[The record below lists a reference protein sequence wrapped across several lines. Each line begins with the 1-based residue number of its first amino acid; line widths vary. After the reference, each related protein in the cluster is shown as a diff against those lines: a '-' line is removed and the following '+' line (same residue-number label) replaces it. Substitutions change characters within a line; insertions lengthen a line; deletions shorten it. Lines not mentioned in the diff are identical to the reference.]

1 MKHSGVQTV
10 FTECPCLI
18 IMFGMGAYLVTRIWH
33 FPRCILQET
42 ISKDFWLC
50 SDKRDPPSSYLNIY
64 QNALPSPR
72 RACCQLCFAENLKS
86 VIVELQNSFGWEGD
100 MNWIKVIKLFVSSV
114 RSSSGYKSW
123 SITYPQR
130 NPLFQIFQ
138 ILQILK

>member
-1 MKHSGVQTV
+1 MLLNMKHSGVQTV

-72 RACCQLCFAENLKS
+72 RACCQLCFAENFE
-86 VIVELQNSFGWEGD
+86 VCYCRIVEFIWVGGGHELDKSY
-100 MNWIKVIKLFVSSV
+100 KVVCKL
-114 RSSSGYKSW
+114 R
-123 SITYPQR
+123 QE
-130 NPLFQIFQ
+130 L
-138 ILQILK
+138 